1 MKSENGLKRQKKM
14 SLMAAFELKLF
25 QNGTQMK
32 IAQRKLNKNEILSL
46 EFSVF
51 ETPNCS
57 K

>member
-1 MKSENGLKRQKKM
+1 M

-51 ETPNCS
+51 EPQTAPNRPFLNLLS
-57 K
+57 